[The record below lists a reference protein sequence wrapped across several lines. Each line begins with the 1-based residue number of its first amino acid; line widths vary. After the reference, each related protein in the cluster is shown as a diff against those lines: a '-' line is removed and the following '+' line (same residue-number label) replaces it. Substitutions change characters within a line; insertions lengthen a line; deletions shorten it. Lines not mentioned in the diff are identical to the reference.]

1 MGSGLASS
9 YRSLRRTKIMRQD
22 NMFWVLIVP
31 GLLSCLCFA
40 IEMGSNF
47 SESWNRRF
55 DDFRRGFEAIGRC
68 AGKFW

>member
-1 MGSGLASS
+1 
-9 YRSLRRTKIMRQD
+9 MRQD